1 MHSPELQALSN
12 MHWLRQLKGWMPEL
26 RDWWQRCNSSDVMVS
41 TCLVL
46 ENKRHRGILR
56 YTAAHQEQVLHCM
69 PQRLWQDHPPSSAG
83 SKHTEPTS
91 PLLIFILVSFL
102 QYFINQYFS
111 ETLCAHWIQR
121 RMRLFSPFDT
131 HLSHLYP
138 HSYVYWAPPPPKEL
152 GDTSVWAFVKH
163 CYPISQALTN
173 SSSPPGDVQWAEL
186 LFYTKPLVPHENRWV
201 TKLCCQWKGADLSL
215 LKMYD
220 GMWASPSLLTDR
232 EIGEWLCNLK
242 KRK

>member
-56 YTAAHQEQVLHCM
+56 YMAAHQEQVLHCM
-69 PQRLWQDHPPSSAG
+69 PQRLWPDHPPSSAG

-138 HSYVYWAPPPPKEL
+138 HSYVYWALPPPQGTRRHICVSFCETLLSHQPSSNKL
-152 GDTSVWAFVKH
+152 LKSSGRCPVSWAFILH
-163 CYPISQALTN
+163 QAFGPT
-173 SSSPPGDVQWAEL
+173 
-186 LFYTKPLVPHENRWV
+186 
-201 TKLCCQWKGADLSL
+201 WKQVSD
-215 LKMYD
+215 
-220 GMWASPSLLTDR
+220 
-232 EIGEWLCNLK
+232 
-242 KRK
+242 

>member
-1 MHSPELQALSN
+1 MQQLRCDGIHMPGIREQETQRHTQIHGSSPGA
-12 MHWLRQLKGWMPEL
+12 GF
-26 RDWWQRCNSSDVMVS
+26 
-41 TCLVL
+41 T
-46 ENKRHRGILR
+46 
-56 YTAAHQEQVLHCM
+56 LHASEIM
-69 PQRLWQDHPPSSAG
+69 AG
-83 SKHTEPTS
+83 SSSKLSRIKTHRTNITSIDFYLGLFLTIFHKSILLRNPLCPLNTTKNETVQPFWHTSFPSLSTFIR
-91 PLLIFILVSFL
+91 LLS
-102 QYFINQYFS
+102 
-111 ETLCAHWIQR
+111 
-121 RMRLFSPFDT
+121 
-131 HLSHLYP
+131 
-138 HSYVYWAPPPPKEL
+138 PPPPKEL
-152 GDTSVWAFVKH
+152 GDTSVWAFVKL

-220 GMWASPSLLTDR
+220 RMWASPSPLTDR